1 MEVKQMKTQN
11 KNQPKRIIEKVKKWY
26 NHRNRQEI
34 MMIWMLLS
42 LFVISLIFYAGV
54 SAWNGYHGLYISQ
67 SSCVNIG
74 VETAL
79 QYRTETYWQILL
91 IQFMPIIK
99 MLLLSIAIAWVLH
112 GVQLRIFA

>member
-1 MEVKQMKTQN
+1 MKTQN
-11 KNQPKRIIEKVKKWY
+11 KNQAKKIVEKVKKWY
-26 NHRNRQEI
+26 NHRNRQER

-54 SAWNGYHGLYISQ
+54 EAWNGHHGLYISQ
-67 SSCVNIG
+67 SQCANIG

-79 QYRTETYWQILL
+79 LYRADSYWQILL
-91 IQFMPIIK
+91 IQFIPIIK
-99 MLLLSIAIAWVLH
+99 MLLIAIALAWVLH